1 MTENHHQHTVP
12 LAEPNRVRLVMAMP
26 VAVLIACLF
35 VTWQVW
41 RNTRTHIVQ
50 SQQAIFEYRAHE
62 VISTIMRRME
72 AYEQVLRGVQ
82 GLYAASATVQ
92 REEFK
97 SYYAMLRLEE
107 SYPGIQG
114 VGFVSYVRADEKKS
128 HILQLQSQG
137 LNSYRIWPD
146 GERAAYAPV
155 VVLEPDNPA
164 NRRAIGYDL
173 YSDAT
178 RRAALERA
186 RDTGEAAITA
196 KLRLVQEAGESSQAG
211 TIMYLPVYRRGLA
224 PKTAAARRERLVGW
238 ISAPFRMDDLM
249 GGVLGERSHEMD
261 VEIYTGEEL
270 SEQSLL
276 YDDDNT
282 RRALGGPLHLQ
293 VVRRVV
299 VAGHL
304 WTVVVSGLPE
314 FGGNHDRREEL
325 IVAGT
330 GTGFSLL
337 LSLITWL
344 LVAGR
349 ARALQMAH
357 KERLTTHALVEAER
371 LALVGHADYNPQSDQ
386 AKWSR
391 GLERILGVAP
401 QAAPRRCAE
410 FMSFVHPD
418 DLAGVLA
425 VDQDQ
430 GWRETTFEFRVI
442 RFDGEVRNIF
452 AHSYR
457 ECDRSGAIIRMFAIV
472 QDTTAWKQAEDNLK
486 AARDLLEER
495 VLERTAALEQAN
507 LELQES
513 RALLKKAQQQARLG
527 CWKWDVQ
534 RDLVT
539 WSDEL
544 YELFGFDPSQP
555 PPSYAEHGRLFAP
568 ESYHRLDHAIAH
580 ALATGDA
587 SKLHLDLEIIRVD
600 GSRRF
605 CLGRGEAV
613 VDPGGRIVQLQGTLQ
628 DVTEWKL
635 LEKQLFEARR
645 LEAIGQLVGGVAHEV
660 RNPLNAILSV
670 TEALFREQAIEGNPD
685 FEPYIH
691 HIRTQVKRLAHL
703 MNDLLDLGKPIEQ
716 SNLQPVG
723 LRELCVEAVGL
734 WQQANT
740 ETMRRI
746 RVAEELVGSPSVV
759 ADGIKLQQAIIN
771 LLDNAAQHSSA
782 TAEIVLTLI
791 SSADGRM
798 SCVRVT
804 DSGSGIPDDR
814 IGRVFEPFFSNRK
827 GGTGLGLAL
836 VKHFVEG
843 MGGSVAIWN
852 NVDSSGCTAEICIPV
867 AVEEAA

>member
-1 MTENHHQHTVP
+1 MTENHHQHTTP
-12 LAEPNRVRLVMAMP
+12 LTESTRMRFVMAMP
-26 VAVLIACLF
+26 VVVLIACLF

-62 VISTIMRRME
+62 VINTIMRRME

-82 GLYAASATVQ
+82 GLYAASATV
-92 REEFK
+92 RLEAFK

-107 SYPGIQG
+107 NYPGVQG
-114 VGFVSYVRADEKKS
+114 IGFAQYVRGDEKKS
-128 HILQLQSQG
+128 HILQLQDQG
-137 LNSYRIWPD
+137 LNSYRIWPN

-155 VVLEPDNPA
+155 VVLEPDNAA

-173 YSDAT
+173 YSDTT
-178 RRAALERA
+178 RRVALERA

-196 KLRLVQEAGESSQAG
+196 KLRLVQEVGELGQAG
-211 TIMYLPVYRRGLA
+211 TIMYLPVYRRGLV
-224 PKTAAARRERLVGW
+224 PKTVAARRERLVGW

-261 VEIYTGEEL
+261 VEIYNGEEV

-276 YDDDNT
+276 YDDDNV
-282 RRALGGPLHLQ
+282 RRALGAPLQLQ

-304 WTVVVSGLPE
+304 WTVVISGLSE

-330 GTGFSLL
+330 GAGFSLL

-344 LVAGR
+344 LVVGR
-349 ARALQMAH
+349 ARALRMAH
-357 KERLTTHALVEAER
+357 KERLTTQALVEAER

-410 FMSFVHPD
+410 FMAFVHPD

-430 GWRETTFEFRVI
+430 SWRETTFEFRII

-457 ECDRSGAIIRMFAIV
+457 ESDRSGAITRMFAIM
-472 QDTTAWKQAEDNLK
+472 QDTTAWKQAEGSLK
-486 AARDLLEER
+486 AARDQLEER

-544 YELFGFDPSQP
+544 YDLFGLDPSQP

-568 ESYHRLDHAIAH
+568 ESYDRLDHAIAH
-580 ALATGDA
+580 VLATGDA
-587 SKLHLDLEIIRVD
+587 SKLNLDLEIIRVD

-605 CLGRGEAV
+605 CLGHGEV
-613 VDPGGRIVQLQGTLQ
+613 LVNDTGRVVQLQGTLQ

-670 TEALFREQAIEGNPD
+670 TEALFREQGIEGNPD

-703 MNDLLDLGKPIEQ
+703 MNDLLDLGKPIEPAK
-716 SNLQPVG
+716 LQPVG
-723 LRELCVEAVGL
+723 LRELCTEAAAL
-734 WQQANT
+734 WQQANPQT
-740 ETMRRI
+740 TRRI
-746 RVAEELVGSPSVV
+746 RIVEELVGSPSVV

-771 LLDNAAQHSSA
+771 LLDNAAQHSSDS
-782 TAEIVLTLI
+782 AEIVLTLT

-798 SCVRVT
+798 SCLRVT
-804 DSGSGIPDDR
+804 DSGSGIPADR
-814 IGRVFEPFFSNRK
+814 LGRVFEPFFSNRK

-836 VKHFVEG
+836 VRHFVEG

-852 NVDSSGCTAEICIPV
+852 NVDDSGCTAEICIPV